1 MNVTKA
7 VEQLRQGQKPQWP
20 TNSESL
26 EFAQSLD
33 ASKGILETLRSN
45 FIVPSKAQI
54 RRKTLKDDAQTA
66 HPASKS
72 EDEAIYFCGNSL
84 GLQPRAVGEHLNAY
98 LKTWGS
104 IVVGG
109 HFTALEDS
117 PLTPFQD
124 MAAAC
129 SRKMADIVGAS
140 PSEIVAM
147 NTLTINLHLMMAAF
161 YKPTE
166 KKHKIMCEWRPFP
179 SDWYAIESQIEWHG
193 LDPKKSMLLVEPDG
207 GHIMTTDNIL
217 RLITENADDLALIML
232 PGIQYYSGQLLDIP
246 TITAHARKHNI
257 IIGWDLAHAA
267 GNVELRLHD
276 WDVDFACW
284 CTYKYMNA
292 GAGAIAGTFIHEKHG
307 NNDHYKGLKGW
318 YGHDKSSRFLMDNK
332 FVPTPGAQGFQCSNP
347 SIVDLTCLSGAL
359 SVFEKTSMAD
369 LRSRSLLL
377 TAYAEHLL
385 AQIAARNSKE
395 GASPFQIITP
405 SDPRFRGAQLSVL
418 LPEDIF
424 DDASAALVDNGVV
437 CDKRK
442 PGIIRV
448 APVPLDEVLKSGEVA
463 PEYKKAFEA
472 RPVDITGADVFAIR
486 ASRAEHLARLRH
498 LYKIPGP
505 IPKFVKETLHEIPTQ
520 DGSTINVKIYQPVA
534 GPPNGGSPLI
544 MMYHE
549 GGWSMGDLTDEDLNC
564 RMFTRDLG
572 AVCVNVEYRLAP
584 EHKFPVGVNDCWD
597 ALKWCLANSDWLG
610 ATPSRGV
617 LVGGASAGGNIAAVL
632 ALLSRDRKLDP
643 PITGQYLC
651 VPALLPDTNVPAH
664 LEHLYQSR
672 EINTNDPVLKLG
684 PNMIQPIYDPDPKSP
699 LWDPFNHADGHRNV
713 ARAFFQVGGLDP
725 LRDEAVLYD
734 RVLRESG
741 VLTRF
746 ELYPGYGH
754 MFWTNY
760 PELEASSRFVED
772 TLKGVRWLLES

>member
-1 MNVTKA
+1 MDLTKA

-20 TNSESL
+20 ATCESL

-33 ASKGILETLRSN
+33 ASKGISSTLRQN

-54 RRKTLKDDAQTA
+54 RRKTLKDDTQTA
-66 HPASKS
+66 HPASNS

-129 SRKMADIVGAS
+129 SSKMAGIVGAS

-193 LDPKKSMLLVEPDG
+193 LDPKKSMLLVEPDD
-207 GHIMTTDNIL
+207 GHIITTDNIL
-217 RLITENADDLALIML
+217 RLITDNADELALIML

-246 TITAHARKHNI
+246 TITAHAHKHNI
-257 IIGWDLAHAA
+257 TIGWDLAHAA
-267 GNVELRLHD
+267 GNVELKLHD

-292 GAGAIAGTFIHEKHG
+292 GAGAIAGAFIHEKHG

-347 SIVDLTCLSGAL
+347 SIVDLTCLAGAL

-385 AQIAARNSKE
+385 SQIAARNSTD

-418 LPEDIF
+418 LPEGIF
-424 DDASAALVDNGVV
+424 DDASAALVENGVV

-448 APVPLDEVLKSGEVA
+448 APVPLYNTFGDVWRFMRVFEEAIREKRQERHSQTMPAV
-463 PEYKKAFEA
+463 EA
-472 RPVDITGADVFAIR
+472 R
-486 ASRAEHLARLRH
+486 L
-498 LYKIPGP
+498 
-505 IPKFVKETLHEIPTQ
+505 
-520 DGSTINVKIYQPVA
+520 
-534 GPPNGGSPLI
+534 
-544 MMYHE
+544 
-549 GGWSMGDLTDEDLNC
+549 
-564 RMFTRDLG
+564 
-572 AVCVNVEYRLAP
+572 
-584 EHKFPVGVNDCWD
+584 
-597 ALKWCLANSDWLG
+597 
-610 ATPSRGV
+610 
-617 LVGGASAGGNIAAVL
+617 
-632 ALLSRDRKLDP
+632 
-643 PITGQYLC
+643 
-651 VPALLPDTNVPAH
+651 
-664 LEHLYQSR
+664 
-672 EINTNDPVLKLG
+672 
-684 PNMIQPIYDPDPKSP
+684 
-699 LWDPFNHADGHRNV
+699 
-713 ARAFFQVGGLDP
+713 
-725 LRDEAVLYD
+725 
-734 RVLRESG
+734 
-741 VLTRF
+741 
-746 ELYPGYGH
+746 
-754 MFWTNY
+754 
-760 PELEASSRFVED
+760 
-772 TLKGVRWLLES
+772 